1 MLSHR
6 SESKSEEPSVYPVD
20 NTAPL
25 RQKAEQPKA
34 PTAVIG
40 PKIRFKGELVGE
52 EDLLVQGQ
60 VEGTIDLKGHHLTVG
75 ERGVLQANVTAKTV
89 TVEGKVEGDLYG
101 EERIAIRSSSHVQ
114 GNIKAERV
122 VLEDGAKF
130 RGSIDMD
137 MDERSDVKA
146 MASQLKESDAMRE
159 KSSKKPDEEPQTL
172 LNIVVLSRPVTGW
185 PTIYEKQ

>member
-1 MLSHR
+1 MLSTRSDNR
-6 SESKSEEPSVYPVD
+6 SEELTYPSAVD

-25 RQKAEQPKA
+25 RQKSEAKS

-52 EDLLVQGQ
+52 EDLLIQGQ

-75 ERGVLQANVTAKTV
+75 DRGILQANVSAKTI
-89 TVEGKVEGDLYG
+89 TVEGRVQGDLHG

-122 VLEDGAKF
+122 ILEDGAKF

-146 MASQLKESDAMRE
+146 MAGQLKGADAGKE
-159 KSSKKPDEEPQTL
+159 KGGK
-172 LNIVVLSRPVTGW
+172 RPEDV
-185 PTIYEKQ
+185 